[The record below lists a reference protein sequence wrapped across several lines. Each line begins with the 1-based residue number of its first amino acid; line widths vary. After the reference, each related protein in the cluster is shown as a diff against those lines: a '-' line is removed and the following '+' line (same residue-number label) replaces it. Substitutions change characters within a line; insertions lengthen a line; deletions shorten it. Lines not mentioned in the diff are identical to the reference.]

1 MSIEVTSLP
10 MMKVISGKIKDGK
23 IISGSKIPNF
33 KDGAEVKIFIFPK
46 QKNTAKFFGK
56 GKGIFGDGLKYQK
69 QLRKEWK

>member
-10 MMKVISGKIKDGK
+10 MMKVISGKI
-23 IISGSKIPNF
+23 